1 MVLLKG
7 VRVKPKWLTHGARV
21 MVLDRTTR
29 QVAVGDLAEQLVV
42 MLRLDQAQV
51 IAAGGWW
58 RSGWLGLRYLAVHVA
73 PNNEGDRLTN
83 RSTFPEHV
91 HARQILRIETQLDAP
106 TDQ

>member
-1 MVLLKG
+1 
-7 VRVKPKWLTHGARV
+7 
-21 MVLDRTTR
+21 
-29 QVAVGDLAEQLVV
+29 VG
-42 MLRLDQAQV
+42 
-51 IAAGGWW
+51 
-58 RSGWLGLRYLAVHVA
+58 GLRYLAVHVP